1 MPFDF
6 DDVVLAEGAIME
18 RSDRD
23 WSLMIGCGAGS
34 SFLHGTD
41 TQNLPVGR
49 QSPMDHMVGI
59 RTSDDL
65 LALQV
70 VLRDL
75 RNAVATRLAEI
86 LPPAALQPPAD
97 DGAESD

>member
-6 DDVVLAEGAIME
+6 NDVVLAEGALME
-18 RSDRD
+18 RRDRD
-23 WSLMIGCGAGS
+23 WCLMIGCGAGS

-41 TQNLPVGR
+41 TQHLPVGR
-49 QSPMDHMVGI
+49 QDPMDLMVGI

-65 LALQV
+65 LALQL

-75 RNAVATRLAEI
+75 RNAVAVRLAQI

-97 DGAESD
+97 GGAESD